1 MEVHLGNY
9 VVEEGKC
16 LVIATNSGEHM
27 KYIEHL
33 LSEMIRAPAEKVGC
47 TVQVAPFSIYI
58 YITIYIYTVYR
69 KGSSDLAQACHGH
82 ALTVFASSTL
92 KLWMC

>member
-58 YITIYIYTVYR
+58 YNYIYILYIGRGAVILH
-69 KGSSDLAQACHGH
+69 KHVMAMHSQSLLHQ
-82 ALTVFASSTL
+82 L
-92 KLWMC
+92 